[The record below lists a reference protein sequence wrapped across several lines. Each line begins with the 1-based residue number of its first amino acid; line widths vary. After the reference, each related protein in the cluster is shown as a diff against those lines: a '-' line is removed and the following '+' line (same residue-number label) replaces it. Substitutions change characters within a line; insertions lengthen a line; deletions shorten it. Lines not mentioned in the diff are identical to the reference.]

1 MPNPLADEA
10 RRLDDAALTTA
21 VNEAYREL
29 FNLQFQR
36 GTHQLQDLTTI
47 RRARRQIARLR
58 TVLRERELAAAAGTP
73 LTPLAATAPAPIS
86 PQKQRALD
94 ERAATESALP
104 EEAAPL
110 IPPSALA
117 DELAAEAVED
127 VELTSADAEATDAAE
142 DAPEKETS

>member
-10 RRLDDAALTTA
+10 RRLDDAALTAA

-29 FNLQFQR
+29 FNLQFQK

-73 LTPLAATAPAPIS
+73 LAPLAATAPAPIS

-94 ERAATESALP
+94 ERAAAESALP
-104 EEAAPL
+104 EEAASL
-110 IPPSALA
+110 VPPSALA

-127 VELTSADAEATDAAE
+127 VELTSADAVAADDAE